1 VSVEEAIAKLIDN
14 DLSDASLAE
23 LSGLDTQQMLLFEQA
38 WSTIETEQRGQIV
51 SHLVRLAGKNIELSF
66 NSIFKSLLRD
76 PNGEIRSQA
85 IEGLWECEESSL
97 VSLLISLLEEDD
109 SVEVQAKAAVA
120 LGRFAML
127 AACGKLG
134 EDDATRIGRALLSA
148 INDESRPVHVR
159 CFALEAAAPLP
170 LPGVSMA
177 IKENYH
183 GSDDRLFLSS
193 IRAMGTNCDPSWLPV
208 LLNEL
213 ENSDAERRR
222 VAASALGELEE
233 ELAVPQLAELLY
245 DPDIDVQMASIEALG
260 EIGGAEAKEYLE
272 LCLQDADDIISDA
285 AEQAL
290 IDMEDEEDLESFL
303 S

>member
-1 VSVEEAIAKLIDN
+1 MSVEEAIAKLIDN
-14 DLSDASLAE
+14 DLSDASLVE
-23 LSGLDTQQMLLFEQA
+23 LSGLDTQQVALFEQT
-38 WSTIETEQRGQIV
+38 WSTIETEQRGQIA
-51 SHLVRLAGKNIELSF
+51 SHLIRLAGKNVELNF

-76 PNGEIRSQA
+76 PSAEIRRQA
-85 IEGLWECEESSL
+85 IEGLWEYEGPSL
-97 VSLLISLLEEDD
+97 VPVLISLLEEDD
-109 SVEVQAKAAVA
+109 SVNVQARAAEA

-134 EDDATRIGRALLSA
+134 EDDAARIGQALLST
-148 INDESRPVHVR
+148 INEESRPVDVR

-170 LPGVSMA
+170 LPGVSRA
-177 IKENYH
+177 IKDNYH
-183 GSDDRLFLSS
+183 SSDDRLALSS
-193 IRAMGTNCDPSWLPV
+193 IRAMGTNCDPSWLPI

-213 ENSDAERRR
+213 ENRDAERRR
-222 VAASALGELEE
+222 AAAAALGELEE

-272 LCLQDADDIISDA
+272 LCLQDTDETISDA

-290 IDMEDEEDLESFL
+290 IDMEDEEDLESFFA
-303 S
+303 